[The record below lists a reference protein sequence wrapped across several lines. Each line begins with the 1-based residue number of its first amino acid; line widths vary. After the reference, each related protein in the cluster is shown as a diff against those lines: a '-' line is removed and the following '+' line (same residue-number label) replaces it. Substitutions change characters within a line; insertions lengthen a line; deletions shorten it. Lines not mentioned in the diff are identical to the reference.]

1 MSRYLDSSSVKS
13 SPFINNRQLGR
24 ARFTGFLATRLGV
37 EDKGGWQSALF
48 GTEAQA
54 HDTAHWRGPPAGGI
68 CIPTEGL
75 GPMKRDP
82 DKDEA

>member
-24 ARFTGFLATRLGV
+24 ARFTRFLAWPRGV
-37 EDKGGWQSALF
+37 EYKGGWQSALF